1 MLAQLP
7 DRKSAGEE
15 LNQGASD
22 YRAARYAD
30 ATKHFENAVR
40 LAPSSNV
47 AHLFLATAYAQ
58 QYLPGADTP
67 ENLELATKA
76 IAEYSVVLELNPS
89 DINSVRGIAYL
100 YLMQKK
106 FDEAARYYQ
115 RALDLD
121 PADPELYYGLGYIDW
136 TVAYVF
142 RQDLRTRGGMNSTD
156 SAIGQPFCQQL
167 RVNNWDR
174 VRHGIEMMTK
184 ALQQRP
190 DYDDA
195 MAYLNLLYR
204 DRADMQCDNPAAA
217 QADGEAADAWVD
229 KTIETKRKAKPDA
242 KQPIE
247 IVR

>member
-7 DRKSAGEE
+7 DRKSASEE

-30 ATKHFENAVR
+30 ATTHFENAVR
-40 LAPSSNV
+40 LAPSSQI
-47 AHLFLATAYAQ
+47 AHLYLATAYAQ
-58 QYLPGADTP
+58 QYIPGVDAP

-76 IAEYSVVLELNPS
+76 IAEYSAVLELNPR
-89 DINSVRGIAYL
+89 DHNSVQGIAYL

-121 PADPELYYGLGYIDW
+121 PANPELYYGLGYIDW
-136 TVAYVF
+136 TVAYAF
-142 RQDLRTRGGMNSTD
+142 RQDLRTRWGMNPID
-156 SAIGQPFCQQL
+156 SAIGQPFCEQL
-167 RVNNWDR
+167 RVNNWER
-174 VRHGIEMMTK
+174 IRHGIEMMTK

-204 DRADMQCDNPAAA
+204 ERADMQCGNPAAA
-217 QADGEAADAWVD
+217 QADEEAADAWVD

-242 KQPIE
+242 KQPID
-247 IVR
+247 

>member
-1 MLAQLP
+1 L
-7 DRKSAGEE
+7 D
-15 LNQGASD
+15 
-22 YRAARYAD
+22 
-30 ATKHFENAVR
+30 
-40 LAPSSNV
+40 PSSHV

-58 QYLPGADTP
+58 QYIPGADAP

-76 IAEYSVVLELNPS
+76 IAEYSVVLELNPR
-89 DINSVRGIAYL
+89 DLNSVKGIAYL

-106 FDEAARYYQ
+106 FDEAAQYYQ

-121 PADPELYYGLGYIDW
+121 PADPELYYSLGYIDW

-142 RQDLRTRGGMNSTD
+142 RQDLRTRWGMNPID
-156 SAIGQPFCQQL
+156 PAIGQPFCQQL
-167 RVNNWDR
+167 RVHNWER
-174 VRHGIEMMTK
+174 IRRGIEMMTK

-195 MAYLNLLYR
+195 MANLNLLYR
-204 DRADMQCDNPAAA
+204 ERADMQCGNSAAA
-217 QADGEAADAWVD
+217 QADVEAADAWID